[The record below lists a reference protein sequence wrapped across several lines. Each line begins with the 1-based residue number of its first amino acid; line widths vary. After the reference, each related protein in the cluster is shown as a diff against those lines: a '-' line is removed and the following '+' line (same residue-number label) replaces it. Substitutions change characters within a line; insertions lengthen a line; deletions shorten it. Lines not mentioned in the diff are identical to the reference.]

1 MVFYFGQIPD
11 HQIAFGEP
19 GHVVL
24 DPTPEPAA
32 LPLVRHLCSPS
43 APHLMPSP
51 RETANTAVLIRGI
64 GVHAFSRT
72 TFREA
77 IQDFW
82 VHRKKNHPGTLV
94 MNLDTYRCGHEQT

>member
-51 RETANTAVLIRGI
+51 REIANTAVLIRGI
-64 GVHAFSRT
+64 GVHVFFQIHLQGGNPRFLGSTQKKPSRHIGDES
-72 TFREA
+72 RY
-77 IQDFW
+77 
-82 VHRKKNHPGTLV
+82 L
-94 MNLDTYRCGHEQT
+94 

>member
-1 MVFYFGQIPD
+1 M
-11 HQIAFGEP
+11 
-19 GHVVL
+19 
-24 DPTPEPAA
+24 
-32 LPLVRHLCSPS
+32 
-43 APHLMPSP
+43 
-51 RETANTAVLIRGI
+51 RECLYEESESMSFFR
-64 GVHAFSRT
+64 S